1 MLKRINLNW
10 PKLPNRTMLLVTL
23 IAVVTL
29 IKSILDNNRQMGAI
43 SICLIAVVIL
53 ATIKGVRK

>member
-1 MLKRINLNW
+1 
-10 PKLPNRTMLLVTL
+10 MLLVTL
-23 IAVVTL
+23 IAVATL
-29 IKSILDNNRQMGAI
+29 IKSIFDNNGQMAAI